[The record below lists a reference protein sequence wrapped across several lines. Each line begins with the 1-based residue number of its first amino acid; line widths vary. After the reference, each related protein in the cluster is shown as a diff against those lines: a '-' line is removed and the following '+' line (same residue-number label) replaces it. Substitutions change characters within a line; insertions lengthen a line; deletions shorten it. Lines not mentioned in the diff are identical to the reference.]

1 MYNFSCALNESYAAQ
16 VTVVGGGPA
25 GVCAAIAAARNGA
38 KTLLIESGNCLGG
51 MATLGQVNPFMTCYD
66 KDGDNMIIRG
76 LFKEIVDRLVARG
89 AAIDPGQVPAGSAF
103 TSYIVVGHNHVT
115 PFDAETLKVVLD
127 EMCCEAGVQV
137 LFHSTFVPPVMEEN
151 RLTGLVIMTKG
162 GLKLV
167 KSDIVIDCTGDADVA
182 YRSGVPCEMGDEAS
196 GRIQPVTMFF
206 RIDMIV
212 VEGNERYTEEQIIEA
227 AGVQKE
233 QNLVL
238 LNKYKVKQSIFDTLP
253 YVETVV
259 INRKYPDALILTVT
273 ECTASAA
280 LTGENGTWLMSD
292 KGKILERAAQIP
304 EGCARVTGC
313 TLVEPAV
320 GAMAAFADEDSYKFE
335 RLLTLLRTAED
346 KQLLS
351 MIGEIDLSDG
361 TAITFTYLDRFTV
374 KMPWDADIAYKL
386 GNVRTVVEQLEA
398 NQTGTINLMNDGRAD
413 FIPE

>member
-1 MYNFSCALNESYAAQ
+1 MASKRRNRRRRRGRASFPLRLLCLA
-16 VTVVGGGPA
+16 VV
-25 GVCAAIAAARNGA
+25 IAAFLGA
-38 KTLLIESGNCLGG
+38 L
-51 MATLGQVNPFMTCYD
+51 
-66 KDGDNMIIRG
+66 
-76 LFKEIVDRLVARG
+76 
-89 AAIDPGQVPAGSAF
+89 
-103 TSYIVVGHNHVT
+103 
-115 PFDAETLKVVLD
+115 
-127 EMCCEAGVQV
+127 
-137 LFHSTFVPPVMEEN
+137 
-151 RLTGLVIMTKG
+151 
-162 GLKLV
+162 
-167 KSDIVIDCTGDADVA
+167 
-182 YRSGVPCEMGDEAS
+182 
-196 GRIQPVTMFF
+196 TMFF

-273 ECTASAA
+273 ECSASAA

-292 KGKILERAAQIP
+292 EGKILERAAQIP

-313 TLVEPAV
+313 TLVVTLEPCTMCAGEPAV

>member
-1 MYNFSCALNESYAAQ
+1 MASKRRNRRRRRGRASFPLRLLCLA
-16 VTVVGGGPA
+16 VV
-25 GVCAAIAAARNGA
+25 IAAFLGA
-38 KTLLIESGNCLGG
+38 L
-51 MATLGQVNPFMTCYD
+51 
-66 KDGDNMIIRG
+66 
-76 LFKEIVDRLVARG
+76 
-89 AAIDPGQVPAGSAF
+89 
-103 TSYIVVGHNHVT
+103 
-115 PFDAETLKVVLD
+115 
-127 EMCCEAGVQV
+127 
-137 LFHSTFVPPVMEEN
+137 
-151 RLTGLVIMTKG
+151 
-162 GLKLV
+162 
-167 KSDIVIDCTGDADVA
+167 
-182 YRSGVPCEMGDEAS
+182 
-196 GRIQPVTMFF
+196 TMFF

-259 INRKYPDALILTVT
+259 INRKYPDAL
-273 ECTASAA
+273 
-280 LTGENGTWLMSD
+280 M
-292 KGKILERAAQIP
+292 
-304 EGCARVTGC
+304 TGC

>member
-1 MYNFSCALNESYAAQ
+1 MNASEVLKGFAMKQVYSYLDKDPEANL
-16 VTVVGGGPA
+16 P
-25 GVCAAIAAARNGA
+25 N
-38 KTLLIESGNCLGG
+38 LLDMLEK
-51 MATLGQVNPFMTCYD
+51 YD
-66 KDGDNMIIRG
+66 KNGQAVTTQVEGIR
-76 LFKEIVDRLVARG
+76 
-89 AAIDPGQVPAGSAF
+89 AALSDPNNNWS
-103 TSYIVVGHNHVT
+103 
-115 PFDAETLKVVLD
+115 
-127 EMCCEAGVQV
+127 
-137 LFHSTFVPPVMEEN
+137 
-151 RLTGLVIMTKG
+151 
-162 GLKLV
+162 KLV
-167 KSDIVIDCTGDADVA
+167 KSLWTDID
-182 YRSGVPCEMGDEAS
+182 DEQ
-196 GRIQPVTMFF
+196 R
-206 RIDMIV
+206 
-212 VEGNERYTEEQIIEA
+212 
-227 AGVQKE
+227 KK
-233 QNLVL
+233 L
-238 LNKYKVKQSIFDTLP
+238 
-253 YVETVV
+253 VETVV

-292 KGKILERAAQIP
+292 EGKILERAAQIP